1 MTQHVYFDTS
11 ALVKRYVTES
21 GSDAVARLCAEAEY
35 QITSVATEA
44 ELPAALARAVRVGAI
59 SRDDGDLAVQAWERE
74 REDLLWIQLVQ
85 PIVRQAGQLAWQ
97 YGLRG
102 YDAIHLA
109 AALWWRANM
118 GQPLLLVTYD
128 RELWGAAQRSGLM
141 VFPQTE

>member
-11 ALVKRYVTES
+11 ALVKRYVAES
-21 GSDAVARLCAEAEY
+21 GSDAVARLCAEAGY
-35 QITSVATEA
+35 QITCAATEA

-59 SRDDGDLAVQAWERE
+59 SRDDGELAAQGWERE
-74 REDLLWIQLVQ
+74 REGLLWVQLVQ

-109 AALWWRANM
+109 AALWWRENM

-128 RELWGAAQRSGLM
+128 RELWGAAQRAGLM
-141 VFPQTE
+141 VFPQTK